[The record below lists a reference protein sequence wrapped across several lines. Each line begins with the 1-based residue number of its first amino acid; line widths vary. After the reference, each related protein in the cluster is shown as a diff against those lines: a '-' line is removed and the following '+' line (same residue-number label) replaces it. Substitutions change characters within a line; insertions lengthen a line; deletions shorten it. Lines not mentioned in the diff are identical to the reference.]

1 MTKINPTSPF
11 LVLALL
17 LSIAAT
23 ATLAAAL
30 GRGNTTRTT
39 DSMAGDEEFM
49 MESETTRRLLV
60 TTISPSAQ
68 NPKKPFCN
76 AHIYNNCINKPNT
89 NYDKRPCNLNNSCKR
104 PGS

>member
-1 MTKINPTSPF
+1 MKKINPTSPF

-17 LSIAAT
+17 LSTAAT

-30 GRGNTTRTT
+30 GRGNAMRTI

-49 MESETTRRLLV
+49 MESETTRRLLT
-60 TTISPSAQ
+60 TTISPTAQ

-76 AHIYNNCINKPNT
+76 ARIYNNCINEPNKK
-89 NYDKRPCNLNNSCKR
+89 YDTRPCNYNNSCNR
-104 PGS
+104 PGN